1 MNSSKKISIA
11 VVEDYPV
18 HRKELELLLELEGFE
33 VFGADSGEEL
43 KLLLFRVHID
53 LVVLDLNLPDE
64 DGLIIAARL
73 RKSYPETRIIMLTGR
88 VRGID
93 KVEGYEAGADIYMTK
108 PQRPRELLA
117 AIGSLTRRMVVEE
130 VKPKVVWLLLPQELS
145 IITPDGEM
153 IPLSH
158 RDIGLLKRFML
169 AADQH
174 LDLVDLYEHFDLPVS
189 LDGKRQVARIISRL
203 RLKIQ
208 QRTSGAPSIKA
219 DRQDGYQLCIQIVIS

>member
-1 MNSSKKISIA
+1 
-11 VVEDYPV
+11 
-18 HRKELELLLELEGFE
+18 
-33 VFGADSGEEL
+33 
-43 KLLLFRVHID
+43 
-53 LVVLDLNLPDE
+53 
-64 DGLIIAARL
+64 
-73 RKSYPETRIIMLTGR
+73 
-88 VRGID
+88 
-93 KVEGYEAGADIYMTK
+93 
-108 PQRPRELLA
+108 
-117 AIGSLTRRMVVEE
+117 
-130 VKPKVVWLLLPQELS
+130 
-145 IITPDGEM
+145 M